1 MHNKSE
7 KELQKELREK
17 REALRAFRFGI
28 SGSKIKN
35 MREGRNLRKSVASIL
50 TEIKKRSATAEQGEA
65 SK

>member
-50 TEIKKRSATAEQGEA
+50 TEIKKRNTT

>member
-35 MREGRNLRKSVASIL
+35 MREGRNLRKGVASLL
-50 TEIKKRSATAEQGEA
+50 TEINKRSAPAQQSGD